1 MFIALHFHF
10 LDCFHTVCMMQL
22 LPNPNSV
29 NLLSVGAVYPLRI
42 AKSYRSSRI
51 LWIVEKNAFFSA
63 DFCAKFNNFCFCS
76 DPSKL
81 GSETNLDLHHFLK
94 TDLQEFKNQNFKN
107 FFFISFAV
115 FHSHLKNYI
124 NNTEYIMNNLIKEN
138 KKSVGFVYW
147 INPFQSQEY
156 HQTISKGLV
165 NDADGYI
172 PAMAIVDD
180 SYYQDG
186 VYYCSYP
193 HQNDTLKLPWYWSN
207 GFDKDELKKAEL
219 LAKEENTSRGIDKLD
234 VLNTINKVLEKD
246 KHFKSMPDEYKAL
259 IMIRINENY

>member
-1 MFIALHFHF
+1 
-10 LDCFHTVCMMQL
+10 MQL
-22 LPNPNSV
+22 VPNQNSV
-29 NLLSVGAVYPLRI
+29 NSLSVGAVYPLRI
-42 AKSYRSSRI
+42 AKSCRSSEIFRI
-51 LWIVEKNAFFSA
+51 IVKNAFFSA
-63 DFCAKFNNFCFCS
+63 DFCAKFNCFCFCS
-76 DPSKL
+76 DPSKF
-81 GSETNLDLHHFLK
+81 GSKINLDLNKFLIINKTDLNHFLK
-94 TDLQEFKNQNFKN
+94 TDLQELKNQNFKN

-115 FHSHLKNYI
+115 FHSYLKNYI

-193 HQNDTLKLPWYWSN
+193 NQDDTLKLPWYWSN
-207 GFDKDELKKAEL
+207 GFDEQELKKAEL
-219 LAKEENTSRGIDKLD
+219 LAKQENTSRGIDKLD
-234 VLNTINKVLEKD
+234 VMSTINKVLEKD

>member
-1 MFIALHFHF
+1 
-10 LDCFHTVCMMQL
+10 MQL
-22 LPNPNSV
+22 GQNQNSV
-29 NLLSVGAVYPLRI
+29 NSSSVGAVYPLRI
-42 AKSYRSSRI
+42 AKSCRSSEIFRI
-51 LWIVEKNAFFSA
+51 LEKNAFFSA
-63 DFCAKFNNFCFCS
+63 DFCAKFNCFCFCS
-76 DPSKL
+76 DPSKF
-81 GSETNLDLHHFLK
+81 GSKTNLDLNKFLIINKTDQDHFLK
-94 TDLQEFKNQNFKN
+94 TDLQELKNQNFKN

-115 FHSHLKNYI
+115 FHSYITNYI
-124 NNTEYIMNNLIKEN
+124 NNTEYIMRKKEN
-138 KKSVGFVYW
+138 KRSVGFVYW

-193 HQNDTLKLPWYWSN
+193 HQDDTLKLPWYWSN
-207 GFDKDELKKAEL
+207 GFDEQELKKAEL
-219 LAKEENTSRGIDKLD
+219 LAKQENTSRGIDKLD
-234 VLNTINKVLEKD
+234 VMSTINKVLEKD

>member
-1 MFIALHFHF
+1 M
-10 LDCFHTVCMMQL
+10 
-22 LPNPNSV
+22 LPNQNSANV
-29 NLLSVGAVYPLRI
+29 SNVGAVYSLKI
-42 AKSYRSSRI
+42 AKSCRSYKIFRI
-51 LWIVEKNAFFSA
+51 IEKNAFFSA
-63 DFCAKFNNFCFCS
+63 DFCEKFNCFCFCS
-76 DPSKL
+76 DLLKFGSK
-81 GSETNLDLHHFLK
+81 TNLDLNHFLK
-94 TDLQEFKNQNFKN
+94 TDLQELKNQNFKN

-115 FHSHLKNYI
+115 FHSYLKNYI
-124 NNTEYIMNNLIKEN
+124 NNREYIMRKKEN

-193 HQNDTLKLPWYWSN
+193 HQDDTLKLPWYWSN
-207 GFDKDELKKAEL
+207 GFDEQELKKAEL
-219 LAKEENTSRGIDKLD
+219 LAKQENISRGIDKLD